1 MKKVFTIQRTNSKTI
16 KELENSWNLGDY
28 IALLDLME
36 YGDTSQLS
44 IEDASVLCLMSLSDY
59 EPEEAAVLVMTYVF
73 GSKLSKGQITNLS
86 HEMQEEKMWEEYAD
100 LSLHESFFNIGQL
113 LYQAFDGTFPH
124 PEAVSFQLKITA
136 QHPNDVTIF
145 DTDLEV
151 HLIRLLSQGMP
162 KNAKINRLFQ
172 DQLNG
177 KEFAE
182 AKDIIWQI
190 TKDRGVD
197 GALIIK
203 FISSLYWFEE
213 LKYTDGFESVL
224 TIS

>member
-1 MKKVFTIQRTNSKTI
+1 MKKVFTIQKINSKTI
-16 KELENSWNLGDY
+16 KELENAWNLEDY
-28 IALLDLME
+28 KALLDIME

-59 EPEEAAVLVMTYVF
+59 EPEDAAVLVMTYVF
-73 GSKLSKGQITNLS
+73 GSKLTRGQINNVS
-86 HEMQEEKMWEEYAD
+86 HEMREEKMWEEYAD
-100 LSLHESFFNIGQL
+100 LSLHESFFTIGQL
-113 LYQAFDGTFPH
+113 LYQAYDGRFPH
-124 PEAVSFQLKITA
+124 PEAVSFHLKITA
-136 QHPNDVTIF
+136 QHPNDLSVF

-151 HLIRLLSQGMP
+151 HLIRLLAQGLP
-162 KNAKINRLFQ
+162 KNAKINRLFE

-177 KEFAE
+177 KAFSE

-190 TKDRGVD
+190 TKDRGAD

-203 FISSLYWFEE
+203 FISSLYWFED